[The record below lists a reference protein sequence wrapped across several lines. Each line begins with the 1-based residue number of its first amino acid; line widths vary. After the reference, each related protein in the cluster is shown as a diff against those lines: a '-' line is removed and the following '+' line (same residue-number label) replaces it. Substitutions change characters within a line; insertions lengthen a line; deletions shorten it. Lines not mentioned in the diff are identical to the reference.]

1 MKYTLFELPFT
12 WREGAKRCRIRAAGL
27 LPGFFIVVKLI
38 MDSSFWQQLWIALSL
53 VLVIEGVLPF
63 LYPRRW
69 RRLVAQMATID
80 DKTMRIIGLMSMLS
94 GVGLLFLVS

>member
-1 MKYTLFELPFT
+1 MQ
-12 WREGAKRCRIRAAGL
+12 AAYKARNAVRMTKNE
-27 LPGFFIVVKLI
+27 FVVKLN

-53 VLVIEGVLPF
+53 VLVIEGILPF

-80 DKTMRIIGLMSMLS
+80 DKTMRIIGLISMLS